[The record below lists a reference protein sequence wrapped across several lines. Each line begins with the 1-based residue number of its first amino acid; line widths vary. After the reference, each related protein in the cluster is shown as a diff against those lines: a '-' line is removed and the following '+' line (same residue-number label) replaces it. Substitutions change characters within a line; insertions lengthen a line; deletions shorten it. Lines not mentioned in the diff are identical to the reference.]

1 MVAVICNIRLVR
13 ASGPIYI
20 RADGTVEPIGAPIQ
34 RNGDIYILTD
44 NVTSQAD
51 GIIIEKSSI
60 TFDGSGYTVQGGAGG
75 NGFYLHGINNV
86 TIRNARTEGF
96 NYGIYLE
103 STSRNVVSQNDIKA
117 STYDGIGLYDA
128 ANNTVSYNSI
138 KENDWS
144 GIGLYF
150 STGNNIS
157 ANYISNSYYGMNCFS
172 SQENWIFHNNFVAN
186 TNQTSS
192 DGLPN
197 AWDNSYPSGGNYWSD
212 YIGTDVYSGPNQNQ
226 PGSDGIGDTSY
237 NVSENNQDGYP
248 LMQKWTNIAI
258 TAISSSKTA
267 VGQGQKVNITV
278 VVQNQGVDAVTTSV
292 TLYANTTILSSFTN
306 IALSGRTQ
314 TTLTYTWQTGSFD
327 KAKYVI
333 SANATAIP
341 GETNTA
347 DNTYTYGLVS
357 VMIMGDIDGNGW
369 VNVLDAIDLSN
380 SFGKS
385 IGQTGFNPDADFD
398 DNGVVNILDA
408 ITLANHYNQHYP

>member
-1 MVAVICNIRLVR
+1 MDRANRTVAFALLALCMVAVICNIRLVR

-34 RNGDIYILTD
+34 RNGDVYILTD

-75 NGFYLHGINNV
+75 NGFYLHGISNV

-103 STSRNVVSQNDIKA
+103 STSGDVISRNDIKA

-128 ANNTVSYNSI
+128 ANNTVSSNSI
-138 KENDWS
+138 RENDWS

-150 STGNNIS
+150 SMGNNMS
-157 ANYISNSYYGMNCFS
+157 ANYISNNYYGMNCFS

-197 AWDNSYPSGGNYWSD
+197 AWDNGYPSGGNYWSD
-212 YIGTDVYSGPNQNQ
+212 YTGTDAYSGPNQDQ
-226 PGSDGIGDTSY
+226 PGSDGIGDTPY

-248 LMQKWTNIAI
+248 LMQKWTNIVIA
-258 TAISSSKTA
+258 AISSSKTA
-267 VGQGQKVNITV
+267 VGQGQKVNITIIV
-278 VVQNQGVDAVTTSV
+278 
-292 TLYANTTILSSFTN
+292 
-306 IALSGRTQ
+306 
-314 TTLTYTWQTGSFD
+314 
-327 KAKYVI
+327 
-333 SANATAIP
+333 
-341 GETNTA
+341 
-347 DNTYTYGLVS
+347 
-357 VMIMGDIDGNGW
+357 
-369 VNVLDAIDLSN
+369 
-380 SFGKS
+380 
-385 IGQTGFNPDADFD
+385 
-398 DNGVVNILDA
+398 
-408 ITLANHYNQHYP
+408 